1 MFQVGLMVR
10 INQMEK
16 FLHLQVSTGILVK
29 QIQQIEQ
36 KQQIKQNQYKTQQL
50 IHHFLTSGNPVIH
63 ENATRPSIMSP
74 KAAYLYPTD
83 DITIY

>member
-36 KQQIKQNQYKTQQL
+36 IPQNQHKTQQL
-50 IHHFLTSGNPVIH
+50 LHHFLTSGNPVIH
-63 ENATRPSIMSP
+63 KNATCFLIISP